1 MRRLYERHLTTCSG
15 GNISQR
21 LESGQFL
28 VTASS
33 IDKAFLQAEHI
44 AVLSEQGENQTP
56 HLKTSI
62 ETEMHLAVYR
72 SRPDALA
79 VVHAHPSHASLFT
92 AMDRKIRTDILAEAR
107 YMLGEPVL
115 APYELMGTPLLAESV
130 GRAFRDRSVFVVL
143 MENHGVITL
152 GSSLHQA
159 YDRMEVLEEA
169 ARMTILGTLMG
180 GLKTLSPQQSQQVDA
195 LHG

>member
-1 MRRLYERHLTTCSG
+1 M
-15 GNISQR
+15 
-21 LESGQFL
+21 ESGQFL

-33 IDKAFLQAEHI
+33 IDKAVLQAEHV
-44 AVLSEQGENQTP
+44 AVLSEQGENLTP

-62 ETEMHLAVYR
+62 ETEMHLEVYR
-72 SRPDALA
+72 RRPDAAA

-92 AMDRKIRTDILAEAR
+92 AMDIKLRTDILAEAR
-107 YMLGEPVL
+107 FMLGEPVL

-130 GRAFRDRSVFVVL
+130 GNAFSDPSVFVVL

-152 GSSLHQA
+152 GNTLHQA
-159 YDRMEVLEEA
+159 YDRIEILEEA

-180 GLKTLSPQQSQQVDA
+180 GLKTLSPDQRREVDS